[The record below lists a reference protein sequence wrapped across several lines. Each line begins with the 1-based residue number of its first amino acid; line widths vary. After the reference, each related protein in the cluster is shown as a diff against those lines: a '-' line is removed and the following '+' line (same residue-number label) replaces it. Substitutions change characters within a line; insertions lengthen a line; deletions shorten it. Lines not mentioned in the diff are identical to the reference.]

1 MRAEIKTLRAAAVQM
16 VSENDDIQ
24 GNLERATSFVDEAAK
39 GGAKLI
45 LLPEFM
51 PTGYIYS
58 KDMWNAAEPEEGPT
72 MTWLR
77 ENSKRLGVW
86 LGTSYLEAEGEDF
99 VNSFVITNPE
109 GEEDGRVRK
118 QTPAFAEAYFTKGE
132 AGPHTIETELGKI
145 GVGICYENQLAYTPQ
160 LMYSQGV
167 DLQVMPHSAPSP
179 MPNPLFPRRAV
190 AKYDEN
196 LKNLPSYYANMLG
209 IPVVF
214 INKCGPWVS
223 PIPFMPF
230 LTQKSSFPGF
240 SAIVD
245 SDGSVK
251 AQLGG
256 EEGVIVEEVT
266 LDPSR
271 KTGVRPTCYGRWS
284 MKMPWVMNQFRLIE
298 AMGGAWY
305 RHSGERKRRAREI
318 SSSAS

>member
-1 MRAEIKTLRAAAVQM
+1 MAGDAKKVMVAAVQM

-24 GNLERATSFVDEAAK
+24 GNLGRATSFVDEAAK
-39 GGAKLI
+39 RGAKLI

-51 PTGYIYS
+51 PTGYIYT
-58 KDMWNAAEPEEGPT
+58 KDIWDAAEPREGPT

-132 AGPHTIETELGKI
+132 AGPHVIATEIGKI
-145 GVGICYENQLAYTPQ
+145 GVGICYENQLAYTPR

-179 MPNPLFPRRAV
+179 MPNPLFPAKAV
-190 AKYDEN
+190 AKYNDN
-196 LKNLPSYYANMLG
+196 LKKLAPYYASMLG
-209 IPVVF
+209 IPVVL
-214 INKCGPWVS
+214 INKCGPWAS

-245 SDGSVK
+245 SDGKTK
-251 AQLGG
+251 AQLGE

-271 KTGVRPTCYGRWS
+271 KTGVCPTCYGRWS

-298 AMGGAWY
+298 AMGSTWY
-305 RHSGERKRRAREI
+305 RLSGERKRRAREI
-318 SSSAS
+318 SSSTS

>member
-1 MRAEIKTLRAAAVQM
+1 MSEDVKTLTVAAVQM
-16 VSENDDIQ
+16 ISENGDIQ
-24 GNLERATSFVDEAAK
+24 GNLEHAIPFVEEAAER
-39 GGAKLI
+39 GAKLI

-58 KDMWNAAEPEEGPT
+58 KDIWNAAEPREGPT

-77 ENSKRLGVW
+77 ENSSRLGVW

-132 AGPHTIETELGKI
+132 AGPHVIDTELCKI

-179 MPNPLFPRRAV
+179 MPNPLFPAKAV
-190 AKYDEN
+190 AKYNEN
-196 LKNLPSYYANMLG
+196 LKKLPAYYASMLG
-209 IPVVF
+209 IPVVL

-230 LTQKSSFPGF
+230 LTQESSFPGF
-240 SAIVD
+240 SAIVEA
-245 SDGSVK
+245 DGEFK
-251 AQLGG
+251 AQLGT

-271 KTGVRPTCYGRWS
+271 KTGVCPTGHGRWS
-284 MKMPWVMNQFRLIE
+284 IKMPWVMNQFRLIE
-298 AMGGAWY
+298 AMGSAWY
-305 RHSGERKRRAREI
+305 RHSDERKRRAQEI
-318 SSSAS
+318 SSSTT